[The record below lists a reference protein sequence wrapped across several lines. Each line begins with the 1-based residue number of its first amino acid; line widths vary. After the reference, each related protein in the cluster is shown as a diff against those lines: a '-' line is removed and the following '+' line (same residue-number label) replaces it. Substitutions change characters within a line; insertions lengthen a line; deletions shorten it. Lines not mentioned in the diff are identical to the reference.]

1 MKRSTTWLL
10 AAAALLAAALAMV
23 LLGPA
28 AAPVRAGEA
37 RGVPATVMR
46 RPPLIPDTVEVERD
60 VEYGK
65 GGDRALRLDIYRPK
79 TRSEK
84 PMPVLVYIHGGAWR
98 AGNKAGMPPLGIKL
112 AEQGYVSVTIAYRF
126 SHEAIFP
133 AQIEDA
139 KCAVRFLRAHA
150 KAYQIDPDRIGA
162 WGHSAGGH
170 LVALLGTAGD
180 AKDLEGTGGWAD
192 QSSRVQVVVDC
203 FGPTDFL
210 KMTEGLKTLGLP
222 DRMGHD
228 SPDSPESRLIGGPIQ
243 ENKEKAARANP
254 IKYVTKDDPPLLIL
268 HGDRDATVPSTQSQL
283 LYDALKEA
291 GVDATYHVVKG
302 AGHGFGGPEIEA
314 VTAAFFDKHLRGGKK
329 D

>member
-1 MKRSTTWLL
+1 MKRSRTWLP
-10 AAAALLAAALAMV
+10 AAVAVVAFALAMG
-23 LLGPA
+23 LLGP
-28 AAPVRAGEA
+28 PVVRVRAGEA
-37 RGVPATVMR
+37 GGARAAR
-46 RPPLIPDTVEVERD
+46 RPPRIPDTVEAERD

-79 TRSEK
+79 TRPEK

-98 AGNKAGMPPLGIKL
+98 AGSKAGMPPLGIKL
-112 AEQGYVSVTIAYRF
+112 AEQGYVSVSIAYRF

-150 KAYQIDPDRIGA
+150 KQYHIDPDRIGA

-192 QSSRVQVVVDC
+192 QSSRVHAVVDC

-210 KMTEGLKTLGLP
+210 KITDGLKTLGLP

-228 SPDSPESRLIGGPIQ
+228 SPDSPEARLIGGPIQ

-254 IKYVTKDDPPLLIL
+254 ITYVTKDDPPLLIL

-302 AGHGFGGPEIEA
+302 AGHGFGGPEIDEII
-314 VTAAFFDKHLRGGKK
+314 TSFFAKHLKK
-329 D
+329 P